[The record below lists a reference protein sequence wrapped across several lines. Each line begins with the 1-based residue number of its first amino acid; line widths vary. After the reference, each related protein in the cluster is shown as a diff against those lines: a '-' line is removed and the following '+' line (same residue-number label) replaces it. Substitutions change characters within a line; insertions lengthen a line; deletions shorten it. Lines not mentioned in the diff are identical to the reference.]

1 MEDQFT
7 QNLLRAVL
15 AHFMLANA
23 MTAAREMFG
32 KGYFSLGAPEKA
44 AVDQTVTAFVG
55 GDYHAISPEFLAGQ
69 QPHPPMG
76 FGISRSAAPTKAPE

>member
-7 QNLLRAVL
+7 QNLLRALL

-23 MTAAREMFG
+23 MTAAREVFG
-32 KGYFSLGAPEKA
+32 KSYFSLGLPEKA
-44 AVDQTVTAFVG
+44 AVDQMVRAFVG
-55 GDYHAISPEFLAGQ
+55 GDYHAITPGYLAEQ

-76 FGISRSAAPTKAPE
+76 FGISRSGAPTKAPE